1 MNGCSWPKAAFRR
14 HRKGVRL
21 CDSHERLESTHN
33 GPSSLLMRMSAIR
46 SQNGRPITAI
56 SEVADSHEK
65 KLRYRWWE
73 PSTAS
78 KAGILS
84 LAAAANVAA

>member
-1 MNGCSWPKAAFRR
+1 MPAG
-14 HRKGVRL
+14 HT
-21 CDSHERLESTHN
+21 ERPESTHN

-84 LAAAANVAA
+84 LVAAANVAA